1 MLYEHIA
8 AQLKNPLPGHTA
20 QFRMS
25 AMKRIKALGLPQ
37 TPPPDAKVACV
48 MNLLH
53 VDESGT
59 WRTVLIRRTANP
71 HDRHSGQISFPG
83 GRWEESDGVLEAVAL
98 RETTEEIGVPAD
110 QIQVLG
116 QLTELYIPISNFLVY
131 PFVGL
136 LQGKSDFV
144 PQPGEVAAILTP
156 ALDALLDPA
165 NLKTMDMRVADSVTL
180 TDVPYF
186 DIDGHAVWGATA
198 MILSEFLTILEGALT
213 S

>member
-1 MLYEHIA
+1 MLHEHIA

-25 AMKRIKALGLPQ
+25 AQKRIMALGLPQ
-37 TPPPDAKVACV
+37 TPPPNAKIACV

-53 VDESGT
+53 TDASGA

-98 RETTEEIGVPAD
+98 RETTEEIGVPTN

-116 QLTELYIPISNFLVY
+116 QLTELYIPVSNFLVY
-131 PFVGL
+131 PFVGV
-136 LQGKSDFV
+136 LQGEPDFV
-144 PQPGEVAAILTP
+144 PQPGEVESILTP
-156 ALDALLDPA
+156 PLDALLDPA
-165 NLKTMDMRVADSVTL
+165 NLKMMDMRVANNITL

-198 MILSEFLTILEGALT
+198 MILSEFLTILEEALT